1 MWREHGRSLDI
12 FLSLRQGAWKSGGSV
27 LERPMEEMFE
37 WPDSAPQAI
46 DEGLPGTPSEA
57 ERLAISIKRAVRRET
72 SGGVRE
78 LSVEVNPE
86 GVMLKG
92 RCDTFYC
99 KQLAQHAAMA
109 VPGGDRLTND
119 IEVR

>member
-1 MWREHGRSLDI
+1 
-12 FLSLRQGAWKSGGSV
+12 
-27 LERPMEEMFE
+27 MEETFE

-46 DEGLPGTPSEA
+46 DEGLSGTLSEA
-57 ERLAISIKRAVRRET
+57 EQLATSIERAVRRET
-72 SGGVRE
+72 SGGVRQ
-78 LSVEVNPE
+78 LSVEVHPG

-92 RCDTFYC
+92 HCDTFYC

-119 IEVR
+119 IKVR